1 MKKII
6 LTALVAVASL
16 AANAQIWVGG
26 EVGFSAG
33 KTTVDGDKYG
43 SGAKFN
49 LIPEIGYTINDKFDV
64 ALAIGIS
71 HANYNGD
78 AYAGTNGFE
87 AYPLYEDELGTGAPF
102 GLKDADY
109 NRNAFK
115 INPYVRYKFAK
126 AGDFTFFVD
135 GGFSFTMIHYSN
147 TPRVDGEDNA
157 NQWGLGFKPG
167 IAYNLSDKVSLVAHV
182 GELSYNFYKRGDVKN
197 NEFNMGV
204 NGNNISFGAY
214 VNF

>member
-1 MKKII
+1 MRKVMKKII

-16 AANAQIWVGG
+16 AANAQIWIGG

-33 KTTVDGDKYG
+33 KTSIDGDKQG

-78 AYAGTNGFE
+78 GYAQTYDYDFYAEGT
-87 AYPLYEDELGTGAPF
+87 PF
-102 GLKDADY
+102 GLKGGDY
-109 NRNAFK
+109 NRNALK

-135 GGFSFTMIHYSN
+135 GGFSYTRIHYSHAQWADKN
-147 TPRVDGEDNA
+147 NA
-157 NQWGLGFKPG
+157 TQWGLGFKPG
-167 IAYNLSDKVSLVAHV
+167 LAYNLSDKVSLVAHV
-182 GELSYNFYKRGDVKN
+182 GELGYNFFKMGDLKN
-197 NEFNMGV
+197 NEFNLGV
-204 NGNNISFGAY
+204 SGNNISFGAY
-214 VNF
+214 VSF

>member
-71 HANYNGD
+71 HANYNGSD
-78 AYAGTNGFE
+78 YEGTAGYE
-87 AYPLYEDELGTGAPF
+87 AEEGAPF
-102 GLKDADY
+102 GLKGLDY

-135 GGFSFTMIHYSN
+135 GGFSYTMIHYSN
-147 TPRVDGEDNA
+147 SPEVNGEDNA

-204 NGNNISFGAY
+204 SGNNISFGAY

>member
-16 AANAQIWVGG
+16 AANAQVWVGG

-33 KTTVDGDKYG
+33 KTSYDGDKMG

-78 AYAGTNGFE
+78 EYIGTENYDLSWNE
-87 AYPLYEDELGTGAPF
+87 PF
-102 GLKDADY
+102 GLRGGDY
-109 NRNAFK
+109 NRNALK

-135 GGFSFTMIHYSN
+135 GGFSYTRIHYSHAQIDDKN
-147 TPRVDGEDNA
+147 NA
-157 NQWGLGFKPG
+157 TQWGLGFKPG
-167 IAYNLSDKVSLVAHV
+167 LAYNLSDKVSLVAHV
-182 GELSYNFYKRGDVKN
+182 GELSYNFFTMGDYKN

-204 NGNNISFGAY
+204 SGNNISFGAY
-214 VNF
+214 VSF

>member
-1 MKKII
+1 MRKVMKKII

-16 AANAQIWVGG
+16 AANAQVWVGG

-33 KTTVDGDKYG
+33 KTSYDGDKMG

-78 AYAGTNGFE
+78 EYIGTENYDLSWNE
-87 AYPLYEDELGTGAPF
+87 PF
-102 GLKDADY
+102 GLRGGDY
-109 NRNAFK
+109 NRNALK

-135 GGFSFTMIHYSN
+135 GGFSYTRIHYSHAQIDDKN
-147 TPRVDGEDNA
+147 NA
-157 NQWGLGFKPG
+157 TQWGLGFKPG
-167 IAYNLSDKVSLVAHV
+167 LAYNLSDKVSLVAHV
-182 GELSYNFYKRGDVKN
+182 GELSYNFFKCGDTKN

-204 NGNNISFGAY
+204 SGNNISFGAY
-214 VNF
+214 VSF

>member
-1 MKKII
+1 MKKLI

-16 AANAQIWVGG
+16 AANAQVWVGG

-33 KTTVDGDKYG
+33 KTTVDGEKF
-43 SGAKFN
+43 GAGANFN
-49 LIPEIGYTINDKFDV
+49 LIPEIGYTINDKFDI
-64 ALAIGIS
+64 ALAIGLS
-71 HANYNGD
+71 HFNGNGD
-78 AYAGTNGFE
+78 NYAGTEGFDVY
-87 AYPLYEDELGTGAPF
+87 AAPL
-102 GLKDADY
+102 ADV

-126 AGDFTFFVD
+126 TGDFTFFVD
-135 GGFSFTMIHYSN
+135 GGFSYTMIHYSG
-147 TPRVDGEDNA
+147 DDNNG

-182 GELSYNFYKRGDVKN
+182 GELSYNFFKKDEVKN

-204 NGNNISFGAY
+204 SGNNISLGA
-214 VNF
+214 